1 LTKNSVQNNKNHP
14 FGSVLEAIV
23 YPAILLLTIWVVFA
37 AEQIFDI
44 NWVRFGVY
52 PRTVQGL
59 IGILFMP
66 LIHAPNDISH
76 ILNNSL
82 PILILTSA
90 LVYFYREI
98 ALKVFV
104 YSWILTGLGV
114 WIIAGDRGSF
124 HIGISGVIYALAT
137 FIFVSGWRRKFLPLQ
152 ALALFVAFLYGG
164 MIWGVFKTSERISW
178 EGHLSGMVIGYIL
191 ALWYVNEGPKAP
203 KYQYEIEKEMGIE
216 PPDLEGIYNAK
227 MKALEEQQQEVER
240 IRSLNVS
247 SPLKV
252 IYYYIPENKD
262 NLKPK
267 GDSEEP
273 KNQ

>member
-1 LTKNSVQNNKNHP
+1 MQNGKNHP
-14 FGSVLEAIV
+14 FGSTLEAII
-23 YPAILLLTIWVVFA
+23 YPAILLVTIWLMYG
-37 AEQIFDI
+37 AEQLFDI

-52 PRTVQGL
+52 PRTAQGL

-76 ILNNSL
+76 LLNNSL
-82 PILILTSA
+82 PILILTAA
-90 LVYFYREI
+90 LVYFYRDI

-104 YSWILTGLGV
+104 YSWVLTGLGV
-114 WIIAGDRGSF
+114 WIIAADRGSF

-137 FIFVSGWRRKFLPLQ
+137 FIFVSGWRRKYLPLQ

-191 ALWYVNEGPKAP
+191 ALIYVNEGPVAP

-216 PPDLEGIYNAK
+216 PPDLEGMYLAK
-227 MKALEEQQQEVER
+227 MKALQNQNQEKER
-240 IRSLNVS
+240 IQSLSISAPV
-247 SPLKV
+247 KV
-252 IYYYIPENKD
+252 IYFYLPQQNKPIIPPKD
-262 NLKPK
+262 EI
-267 GDSEEP
+267 DSSKRP
-273 KNQ
+273 

>member
-1 LTKNSVQNNKNHP
+1 MQNQKNHP
-14 FGSVLEAIV
+14 FGSTLEAIV
-23 YPAILLLTIWVVFA
+23 YPLIVLVAIWLVYF

-52 PRTVQGL
+52 PRTAQGL

-82 PILILTSA
+82 PIAILTSA
-90 LVYFYREI
+90 LVYFYRDI
-98 ALKVFV
+98 AFKVFV
-104 YSWILTGLGV
+104 YSWLLTGLGV

-137 FIFVSGWRRKFLPLQ
+137 FLFVSGYRRKYLPLQ

-178 EGHLSGMVIGYIL
+178 EGHLSGVVIGYIL
-191 ALWYVNEGPKAP
+191 ALWYINEGPKAP

-216 PPDLEGIYNAK
+216 PPDLEGAYNLK
-227 MKALEEQQQEVER
+227 MKILEEQQLEKER
-240 IRSLNVS
+240 IQSLNIS
-247 SPLKV
+247 SPFKV
-252 IYYYIPENKD
+252 VYYYIPENKVD
-262 NLKPK
+262 VKPT
-267 GDSEEP
+267 DDTEAT